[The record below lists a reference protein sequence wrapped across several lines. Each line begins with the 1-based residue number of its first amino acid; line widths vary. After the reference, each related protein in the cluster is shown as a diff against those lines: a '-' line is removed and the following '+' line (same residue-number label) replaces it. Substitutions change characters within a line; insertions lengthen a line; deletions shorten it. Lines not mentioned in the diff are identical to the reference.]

1 MQTTL
6 PSTRFWRHLTGG
18 LLMLAA
24 PLLLISCDD
33 NSIDIEALQAQ
44 ALARQKEVR
53 ATDSLAINKYIADSS
68 LVNVQRQPSG
78 LCIVFKN
85 TGTGDVPTANQ
96 TASVI
101 YRGAFINALGNRVFD
116 KSPVGADGKPVPF
129 NFVIGQGRVIP
140 GFDQGISLM
149 RKGQK
154 AILLMPSYLA
164 YGPNGAS
171 TIPPDSPLRFDV
183 ELTNVQ

>member
-1 MQTTL
+1 
-6 PSTRFWRHLTGG
+6 
-18 LLMLAA
+18 MLVA
-24 PLLLISCDD
+24 PLLLASCDD
-33 NSIDIEALQAQ
+33 NSSDYELLQAQ

-53 ATDSLAINKYIADSS
+53 AADSLVINKYIADSS
-68 LVNVQRQPSG
+68 LTNVQRQPSG

-85 TGTGDVPTANQ
+85 TGTGDVPAASQ
-96 TASVI
+96 TVSVV
-101 YRGAFINALGNRVFD
+101 YRGAFINAFSNRVFD
-116 KSPVGADGKPVPF
+116 QSPLVDGKREPF
-129 NFVIGQGRVIP
+129 KFVIGQGRVIP

-171 TIPPDSPLRFDV
+171 TIPADSPLRFDV
-183 ELTNVQ
+183 ELTDITR